1 MSERHGAV
9 TMKGNPLTLCGNELS
24 VGDQAPDIQLLG
36 NDLQPVK
43 LSAFKGKVLII
54 SSVPSL
60 DTPVC
65 DVETRRFNTE
75 AANLGDDVAI
85 VTVSMDLPF
94 AQARWCGAA
103 GIDKITTLSDHH
115 TASFGEAYGLLI
127 KELRL
132 LARSIFVV
140 DRSGVI
146 QYIQHVKEISAEPDY
161 DAVIAAAKRLL

>member
-1 MSERHGAV
+1 MNARGGAV
-9 TMKGNPLTLCGNELS
+9 TMKGNPLTL
-24 VGDQAPDIQLLG
+24 VGDAPAEGDRAPDVELTGKDMQT
-36 NDLQPVK
+36 VK
-43 LSAFKGKVLII
+43 LSDHFGKVLII

-75 AANLGDDVAI
+75 AAGLGDEVAI

-103 GIDKITTLSDHH
+103 GVDRLTTLSDHRG
-115 TASFGEAYGLLI
+115 AEFGRAYGVLI

-132 LARSIFVV
+132 LARSVFVV
-140 DRSGVI
+140 DRGGTI
-146 QYIQHVKEISAEPDY
+146 QYIQHVREISEEPDY
-161 DAVIAAAKRLL
+161 DAVIAAARRLL